1 MSEIETFS
9 EPTLTAT
16 LSSIAE
22 QLEEETD
29 IYLIGGGAMMFYGL
43 KPATKDID
51 IVFLTPDSLTRF
63 IDAAKKAGIKQTE
76 DL

>member
-43 KPATKDID
+43 KPATID
-51 IVFLTPDSLTRF
+51 IVFLTPDALTRF